1 MLCLTIVVLRN
12 STCQYALWEYNL
24 LKHIVAHV
32 SWLRWQYLTGYRYVT
47 TLSRFIFTPIPMI
60 VFDYQ
65 SSIMLWTVVEGGLLS
80 LLCEN
85 VIFQFC
91 LTFRNKMSC
100 TNIPPNQNKVCKHK
114 AFEWLL
120 CICKD
125 GEDDQFIS
133 EQMFEIFYIYI
144 YI

>member
-1 MLCLTIVVLRN
+1 
-12 STCQYALWEYNL
+12 
-24 LKHIVAHV
+24 
-32 SWLRWQYLTGYRYVT
+32 
-47 TLSRFIFTPIPMI
+47 MI

-65 SSIMLWTVVEGGLLS
+65 RSVMWTVEEGGLLS

-114 AFEWLL
+114 RFMSDSLYVL
-120 CICKD
+120 GKD
-125 GEDDQFIS
+125 DLRDDYSDWIQVNLMNS
-133 EQMFEIFYIYI
+133 D
-144 YI
+144 